1 MIDVGEVTSA
11 VVPFVS
17 AAVGAYGTAVVQRV
31 ADQASDATVDGTIGV
46 GRRVLARLFR
56 SGRGA
61 QIEGAVV
68 DLAGSPADEDLAE
81 IVRAQVRAALAQDP
95 ELAAEI
101 ARLLPARPGFTI
113 TKSNGV
119 QVGENNTQTNH
130 FGA

>member
-1 MIDVGEVTSA
+1 MS
-11 VVPFVS
+11 
-17 AAVGAYGTAVVQRV
+17 
-31 ADQASDATVDGTIGV
+31 
-46 GRRVLARLFR
+46 ARLFR

-101 ARLLPARPGFTI
+101 ARLLPARPGVTI
-113 TKSNGV
+113 TNSNGV
-119 QVGENNTQTNH
+119 QVGDNNTQTNH

>member
-31 ADQASDATVDGTIGV
+31 VDQAGDATAEAGLGV
-46 GRRVLARLFR
+46 GRRVLRRLFR
-56 SGRGA
+56 SGRGQ
-61 QIEGAVV
+61 QIEEAVA
-68 DLAGSPADEDLAE
+68 DLGTAPDDEDLTDL
-81 IVRAQVRAALAQDP
+81 VRAQVRAALARDP

-101 ARLLPARPGFTI
+101 AAMLPGGPGVTI
-113 TKSNGV
+113 TNSSGV
-119 QVGENNTQTNH
+119 QVGEHNVQTNH

>member
-1 MIDVGEVTSA
+1 MIDIGEVTSA

-31 ADQASDATVDGTIGV
+31 VDQAGDATADATVGV
-46 GRRVLARLFR
+46 GRRVLRRLFL

-61 QIEGAVV
+61 QIEDAVA
-68 DLAGSPADEDLAE
+68 DLGTAPADEDLADL
-81 IVRAQVRAALAQDP
+81 VRAQISAALARDP

-101 ARLLPARPGFTI
+101 AGMLPDRPGVTI
-113 TKSNGV
+113 VNSRGV
-119 QVGENNTQTNH
+119 QVGDHNTQTNH